1 MRDVYE
7 ILRAKEILMEQLGR
21 EIEALRL
28 VAPLLTDDTDTGSL
42 ADTPG
47 DRTQSDA
54 QSVRSIGRRGRALLR
69 KESDRGRSAVTND
82 EETVG
87 AAETISSRLRRL
99 ARPMLDAV
107 NSMAS

>member
-7 ILRAKEILMEQLGR
+7 VLRAKEIHIEQLGR

-28 VAPLLTDDTDTGSL
+28 VAPLLNDDTDAGSL
-42 ADTPG
+42 ADAPG
-47 DRTQSDA
+47 NRTESDV
-54 QSVRSIGRRGRALLR
+54 QSVRSIGRRGRARLR
-69 KESDRGRSAVTND
+69 KESDRGRTALAND